1 MPLSART
8 DSSAAASSDRA
19 RARGRLLVI
28 AAAFLWG
35 TSATLARW
43 VFRDLRV
50 PALEAVEM
58 RLVVAVALLGPWML
72 LRHRA
77 ALRVRREDWGH
88 FLILGLVGVTAVQ
101 GTYYY
106 TIAALGVG
114 LAILLQY
121 LAPALIVGWEA
132 LRGVRIGAATIV
144 AVAAALLGTV
154 LLVGGVDRA
163 SLRAAPIAWI
173 AGFGSAVSFAFYVL
187 YSKRP
192 LARYAPATVLFH
204 TFAIAAIFWACV
216 IPPARILGAGY
227 GPTTWVMFVALGLFS
242 TLLPFAC
249 FYAGL
254 RRLPAAEA
262 GVLATMEPVIAIL
275 SAALILD
282 EGLRATQWLGAALV
296 LAAAI
301 ATTLREPA
309 TAKAHAETG

>member
-1 MPLSART
+1 LSART
-8 DSSAAASSDRA
+8 DSSAAASSDPA

-28 AAAFLWG
+28 AAACLWG

-58 RLVVAVALLGPWML
+58 RLVVALAVLGPWLL
-72 LRHRA
+72 LRNRA

-132 LRGVRIGAATIV
+132 LRGARIGAPTIV
-144 AVAAALLGTV
+144 AVLAALIGTV
-154 LLVGGVDRA
+154 LLVGGVDKASFRA
-163 SLRAAPIAWI
+163 TPLAWV
-173 AGFGSAVSFAFYVL
+173 AGFGSAISFAFYVL

-192 LARYAPATVLFH
+192 LARHAPETVLFY
-204 TFAIAAIFWACV
+204 TFAIAAIVWACV
-216 IPPARILGAGY
+216 IPPARILAAGY
-227 GPTTWVMFVALGLFS
+227 GATTWLLFLALGLFS

-262 GVLATMEPVIAIL
+262 GVLATTEPVIAIL
-275 SAALILD
+275 SAALILG
-282 EGLRATQWLGAALV
+282 EGLRSSQWLGAALV

-301 ATTLREPA
+301 AATVQEPA

>member
-1 MPLSART
+1 M
-8 DSSAAASSDRA
+8 
-19 RARGRLLVI
+19 
-28 AAAFLWG
+28 
-35 TSATLARW
+35 
-43 VFRDLRV
+43 FRDLRV

-58 RLVVAVALLGPWML
+58 RLVVALAVLGTWLL
-72 LRHRA
+72 LRDRA

-106 TIAALGVG
+106 AIAALGVG

-132 LRGVRIGAATIV
+132 LRGARVGAATIV
-144 AVAAALLGTV
+144 AVAAALAGTV

-163 SLRAAPIAWI
+163 SLHATPAAWL
-173 AGFGSAVSFAFYVL
+173 AGFGSAISFAFYVL

-204 TFAIAAIFWACV
+204 TFAIAAIFWAFV
-216 IPPARILGAGY
+216 VPPARIVGAGY
-227 GPTTWVMFVALGLFS
+227 GATTWAMFVALGLFS

-254 RRLPAAEA
+254 RRLPASEA

-275 SAALILD
+275 SAALILG
-282 EGLRATQWLGAALV
+282 ESLRATQWLGAVFV

-301 ATTLREPA
+301 TATLREPA
-309 TAKAHAETG
+309 AAQAHAETG